1 MMQHIAKDRTALET
15 AMPAHAQVYLRLREM
30 VLYGDL
36 TPGQAVTIQGLTERL
51 GVGMTPVREAI
62 RRLISQG
69 ALEFQGN
76 RRVSVPL
83 LTAADIGEIIVARE
97 WLDPYLTRCAMRH
110 VTASDIDRLARL
122 DAALDGAIRQ
132 GDLRGYLHLNH
143 QFHLSLYRLARSPI
157 LADLAEGLWLRFG
170 PSMRVLCGRIGTQNL
185 PDNHKNTLKAMQAGD
200 ADAAAAAIAADVRQ
214 GMDQLRASLA
224 DMVGGG

>member
-1 MMQHIAKDRTALET
+1 MMQHIAQDHAAIET

-97 WLDPYLTRCAMRH
+97 WLDRRA
-110 VTASDIDRLARL
+110 AR
-122 DAALDGAIRQ
+122 
-132 GDLRGYLHLNH
+132 
-143 QFHLSLYRLARSPI
+143 ARSPLPAEESRRRLLIRRSHVATISAAWIVTVPATGFLGAMCCLLI
-157 LADLAEGLWLRFG
+157 L
-170 PSMRVLCGRIGTQNL
+170 RVT
-185 PDNHKNTLKAMQAGD
+185 
-200 ADAAAAAIAADVRQ
+200 
-214 GMDQLRASLA
+214 
-224 DMVGGG
+224 GG